1 MHPLLQLD
9 SNTYYEWA
17 DGNGG
22 DYDPWKKNLKTTG
35 R

>member
-22 DYDPWKKNLKTTG
+22 GIMTPGKIT
-35 R
+35 